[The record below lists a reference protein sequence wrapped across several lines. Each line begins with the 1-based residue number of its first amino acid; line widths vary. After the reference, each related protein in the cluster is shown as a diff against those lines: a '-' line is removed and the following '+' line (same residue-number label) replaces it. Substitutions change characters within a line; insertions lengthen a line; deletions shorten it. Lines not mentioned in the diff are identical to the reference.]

1 MITLDL
7 TSQLKPEVTTTL
19 LSLQGLTPH
28 GAFSVCVR
36 AGVAGGGGVIEG
48 VGDTHTSQATEG
60 S

>member
-28 GAFSVCVR
+28 GAFSVC
-36 AGVAGGGGVIEG
+36 AGVGGVIEG
-48 VGDTHTSQATEG
+48 AGDTYTSQATEG